1 MKHMVSYKLK
11 PERVAENERLA
22 SDVYEALREAR
33 PAGLRYAT
41 FRLGDGVSFVHIV
54 SHDEPD
60 GTNAL
65 TLAAGVQGVLRRH
78 QGALRRAAGAGR
90 AEGDRIVW
98 LLLRLNRAPRRRRRL
113 PT

>member
-22 SDVYEALREAR
+22 RAVYEALEQKR
-33 PAGLRYAT
+33 PPGLRYAT

-60 GTNAL
+60 GANAL
-65 TLAAGVQGVLRRH
+65 TSLAAFKAFSEGVKDRCEVAPSRVDLTEIGSY
-78 QGALRRAAGAGR
+78 GFFGR
-90 AEGDRIVW
+90 
-98 LLLRLNRAPRRRRRL
+98 
-113 PT
+113 